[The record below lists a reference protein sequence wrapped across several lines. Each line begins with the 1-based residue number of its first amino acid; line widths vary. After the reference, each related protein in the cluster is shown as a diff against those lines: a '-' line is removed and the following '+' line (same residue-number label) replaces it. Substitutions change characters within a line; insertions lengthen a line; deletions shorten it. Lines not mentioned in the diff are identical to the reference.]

1 MSVMCANLYL
11 VERNEMK
18 FDFQFF
24 ICSTCQEMGTITVSE
39 GAITLSPCD
48 CEELIPFTPTPTPF

>member
-1 MSVMCANLYL
+1 
-11 VERNEMK
+11 MK

-24 ICSTCQEMGTITVSE
+24 ICSTCQEMGTITVSN

-48 CEELIPFTPTPTPF
+48 CEELVPFAPIPTPF